1 MIPDQREAIRKK
13 DYWIVGPGRKKE
25 RKERKKQRK
34 VRRRSRSPPLWE
46 LKNRWCPGCSGVR
59 SMGQWTGHGASH
71 ALSLSLFTLL
81 STPCLDRRSVSRF
94 TVQSC
99 PDSVQAIR
107 LVQAVGGDFI
117 GACPIGVSPDLL
129 YWHGNTLYED
139 GDYRQSST
147 LCYRSLFQA
156 SKVIGRFDDW
166 ARLDCAVVSP
176 GRNTR
181 S

>member
-1 MIPDQREAIRKK
+1 MIHDQKEAIRKK

-107 LVQAVGGDFI
+107 LVQAVGG
-117 GACPIGVSPDLL
+117 
-129 YWHGNTLYED
+129 TLSAPARL
-139 GDYRQSST
+139 GCHLTCFTGMIT
-147 LCYRSLFQA
+147 LCMRMGTIDRAALYVTGVCFKQA
-156 SKVIGRFDDW
+156 K
-166 ARLDCAVVSP
+166 
-176 GRNTR
+176 
-181 S
+181 